1 MVLPAIAMSSRF
13 DEEQWSKIRAT
24 LDKDP
29 TKYGIP
35 QREYGSVV
43 LASFNIRKL
52 GAIDKR
58 RQETW
63 DFLAHVC
70 QHFDLLAIQEIMDD
84 LEGFK
89 YLAQKMGSEYGTVVS
104 DVTGVFP
111 GERGLGERLG
121 YIYNHNLI
129 WRDDVVSD
137 VTYDR
142 SKLLQTIALHH
153 EELYESL
160 APYAEY
166 LDKLND
172 YDQGKR
178 LSKPKKPTI
187 NLPVFLS
194 FVRQPFCASFR
205 ILGHPN
211 TASYDLMAV
220 NAHLY
225 FGNSINDRRQ
235 EFDALMEWI
244 LARVKQEGKSYFPNF
259 VLLGDLN
266 LDFDNPERD
275 RDRIEEHI
283 KTFNQEMGDEVSVN
297 FPFLDKHPN
306 KEQVFR
312 TNARMS
318 ETFDQIG
325 LFTRDRRLPN
335 YKDNPLMGSN
345 STGPDYGVFNFGEL
359 FSEALYGKSFGELS
373 KEEQKEFFPTFE
385 HEVSDHLP
393 LWLRLPLP
401 VS

>member
-1 MVLPAIAMSSRF
+1 MSSRF
-13 DEEQWSKIRAT
+13 DGEQWSKIRAT

-52 GAIDKR
+52 AAIDKR

-63 DFLAHVC
+63 DFLSYVC

-89 YLAQKMGSEYGTVVS
+89 FLAHKMGSEYGTVVS
-104 DVTGVFP
+104 DQTGVFP

-121 YIYNHNLI
+121 FIYNRNLI

-142 SKLLQTIALHH
+142 SKLLHTIAQHH

-160 APYAEY
+160 APYAAY

-172 YDQGKR
+172 YAEGRRSTKPD
-178 LSKPKKPTI
+178 KPKIK
-187 NLPVFLS
+187 LPVFLS

-211 TASYDLMAV
+211 TKPYDLMAV

-225 FGNSINDRRQ
+225 FGNYIDDRRQ
-235 EFDALMEWI
+235 EFNALMEWI
-244 LARVKQEGKSYFPNF
+244 LARVKQEGKAYFPNF

-275 RDRIEEHI
+275 RDRIEKHI

-297 FPFLDKHPN
+297 FPFLDVHP
-306 KEQVFR
+306 KQQEVFR

-325 LFTRDRRLPN
+325 LFTRDRRLPT
-335 YKDNPLMGSN
+335 YKDNPSMGSN
-345 STGPDYGVFNFGEL
+345 STGPDYGVFNFVEL
-359 FSEALYGKSFGELS
+359 FSEALYGKPFKTLS
-373 KEEQKEFFPTFE
+373 QEEQKEFFPTFE

-401 VS
+401 VLADG

>member
-1 MVLPAIAMSSRF
+1 MSSRF

-35 QREYGSVV
+35 KREYGSVV

-70 QHFDLLAIQEIMDD
+70 QHFDLLAIQEIMND

-89 YLAQKMGSEYGTVVS
+89 FLAQKMGSEYGTVVS
-104 DVTGVFP
+104 DQTGVFP

-121 YIYNHNLI
+121 YIYNRNLI

-142 SKLLQTIALHH
+142 SKLLKTIAQHH
-153 EELYESL
+153 NELYKSL
-160 APYAEY
+160 APYAKY

-172 YDQGKR
+172 YEQGKR
-178 LSKPKKPTI
+178 STKPKKPTI
-187 NLPVFLS
+187 KLPIFLS

-205 ILGHPN
+205 IIGHPN
-211 TASYDLMAV
+211 TASYDLMVV

-275 RDRIEEHI
+275 RARIEAHI

-306 KEQVFR
+306 HKQVFR

-325 LFTRDRRLPN
+325 LFTRDRRLPT
-335 YKDNPLMGSN
+335 YKDNPLMGTN
-345 STGPDYGVFNFGEL
+345 SMGPDYGVFNFVEL
-359 FSEALYGKSFGELS
+359 FSKALYGKSFGELS
-373 KEEQKEFFPTFE
+373 KEEQKEFLTTFE

-401 VS
+401 FSEKNDRS